1 MLRAAREIINHALD
15 RMEAPE
21 ENSE

>member
-1 MLRAAREIINHALD
+1 RENGYLTGIYRLDGD

-21 ENSE
+21 E